1 MSLFSSLFWEGRLGD
16 DTGRSFAKQNEYRRE
31 GVQFPAGN
39 IDPCPEQKRIM
50 NRCGAASGT

>member
-16 DTGRSFAKQNEYRRE
+16 DTGRSFAVQNEQRRE
-31 GVQFPAGN
+31 AGQCSAGN